1 MLFSWNLPRQR
12 AHYII
17 RRVILALNA
26 IEPPPVNRI
35 IFLLLHAGTYSE
47 ISLDP
52 FLMCIHSVEMQ
63 FYSQS
68 AEDAKEQKEEA
79 VGSRIPNC
87 IYSMPLEVFS
97 SIDLQWN

>member
-1 MLFSWNLPRQR
+1 
-12 AHYII
+12 
-17 RRVILALNA
+17 
-26 IEPPPVNRI
+26 
-35 IFLLLHAGTYSE
+35 
-47 ISLDP
+47 
-52 FLMCIHSVEMQ
+52 MQ